1 MYERSA
7 VLLRKKFKS
16 YLMPTILMTMALS
29 LGSIVDSLIVA
40 NLLPTEAFSAVGLC
54 QPVSLCFNTVFNF
67 FGVGGAILAAIHK
80 GRKEDDKADT
90 VFTSVIVILMFFSVL
105 FMIIGTLLR
114 TPIANLLCRGNIS
127 VAQYIKDYSIW
138 LFLGCPFIIM
148 VSGLIPFV
156 RTDGNPKLASRI
168 IIVSN
173 VVNLICD
180 YLIVK
185 FTGNIG
191 GAAISTVIGY
201 AAGGLL
207 FIPYM
212 RSKSRGLHISKPAPH
227 IFRYGAKIAA
237 SGVSSGLNTGLMFL
251 KNLFIN
257 LIVIEVLGAIGI
269 AAFNVCNQTLTLAAL
284 FVGGTVQT
292 ILPIIGVLYGE
303 EDKNGIK
310 MTMKTAFAFAF
321 SAALILCILLEAGAG
336 IIVKLFNL
344 QGDAAV
350 IGTDAIRMYSLILPF
365 YAFNFIMINFYQ
377 TTQKKMLA
385 AFFSIM
391 QGLVLIVPSVFIL
404 SRIGDGSKLWL
415 GFLISEITASLI
427 VWLVSTIYGRKHNL
441 RGLLLEKKCDC
452 SKSIEMTLKNDLNDA
467 EQVSEMISQ
476 FCKDNGITGDRALR
490 LSIAAEELTTN
501 IIKYGYNKDKL
512 SYIDVNA
519 RIVEDEV
526 VLGVRDDG
534 VFFNPMEYHTEEMG
548 FSGIETVKKIAK
560 EVKYSRVLGFN
571 TVTVKV

>member
-67 FGVGGAILAAIHK
+67 FGVGGATLAAIHK
-80 GRKEDDKADT
+80 GRKEDDRADT
-90 VFTSVIVILMFFSVL
+90 VFSSVIVILLFFSAV
-105 FMIIGTLLR
+105 FMIAGTVFR
-114 TPIANLLCRGNIS
+114 TPIANLLCRGNSS
-127 VAQYIKDYSIW
+127 VAQYIRDYSFW

-148 VSGLIPFV
+148 VSGMIPFL
-156 RTDGNPKLASRI
+156 RTDGSPKLASRI

-173 VVNLICD
+173 VVNLVCD

-191 GAAISTVIGY
+191 GAAVSTVIGY

-212 RSKSRGLHISKPAPH
+212 RSKTRGLHLTKPEQR
-227 IFRYGAKIAA
+227 IFLYGAKIAA

-251 KNLFIN
+251 KNLCIN
-257 LIVIEVLGAIGI
+257 LIVLDVLGALGV

-303 EDKNGIK
+303 EDKTGIR
-310 MTMKTAFAFAF
+310 MTIKTAFTFAF
-321 SAALILCILLEAGAG
+321 SAAIILCIVLEAGAG
-336 IIVKLFNL
+336 LIVGLFNL
-344 QGDAAV
+344 EGEAAS
-350 IGTDAIRMYSLILPF
+350 IGTNAIRLYSLMLPF

-391 QGLVLIVPSVFIL
+391 QGLAIIVPAVFIL
-404 SRIGDGSKLWL
+404 SKIGDGSKLWL
-415 GFLISEITASLI
+415 GFLISEALTFGLI
-427 VWLVSTIYGRKHNL
+427 WLVSRIYGRKHEL
-441 RGLLLEKKCDC
+441 KGLLLEKNCDC
-452 SKSIEMTLKNDLNDA
+452 SRSIEMTLKNDLNDA
-467 EQVSEMISQ
+467 EQVSEKISQ

-490 LSIAAEELTTN
+490 LAIAAEELTTN

-519 RIVEDEV
+519 RIVGDEV

-534 VFFNPMEYHTEEMG
+534 VFFNPMEYHTEEMS
-548 FSGIETVKKIAK
+548 FSGIDTVKKIAK
-560 EVKYSRVLGFN
+560 DVRYSRVLGFN

>member
-7 VLLRKKFKS
+7 VLLKKKFRS
-16 YLMPTILMTMALS
+16 YLLPTILMTMALS

-54 QPVSLCFNTVFNF
+54 QPVVLCFNTVFNF

-80 GRKEDDKADT
+80 GRKEDDKANT
-90 VFTSVIVILMFFSVL
+90 VFTSVIVILLFFSVL
-105 FMIIGTLLR
+105 FIILGTLLR
-114 TPIANLLCRGNIS
+114 EPIANLLCKGNLE

-138 LFLGCPFIIM
+138 LFIGCPFIIM

-185 FTGNIG
+185 YTGSIS

-201 AAGGLL
+201 AVGGLF

-212 RSKSRGLHISKPAPH
+212 RSKSRGLHISKPARN
-227 IFRYGAKIAA
+227 IISFGAKIAS

-251 KNLFIN
+251 KNLCIN
-257 LIVIEVLGAIGI
+257 LIVMGVLGAVGA
-269 AAFNVCNQTLTLAAL
+269 AAFSVCNQTLTLAAL

-303 EDKNGIK
+303 EDKTGIK
-310 MTMKTAFAFAF
+310 MTMKTAFMFAF
-321 SAALILCILLEAGAG
+321 SAAVILCIILECGAG
-336 IIVKLFNL
+336 LIVGLFNL
-344 QGDAAV
+344 KGDAAEL
-350 IGTDAIRMYSLILPF
+350 GTNAIRLYSLILPF

-391 QGLVLIVPSVFIL
+391 QGLVLIVPAVFIL
-404 SRIGDGSKLWL
+404 SKIGDGSKLWF
-415 GFLISEITASLI
+415 GFLIAEALTFGLI
-427 VWLVSTIYGRKHNL
+427 LLVSKIYGAKHDL

-452 SKSIEMTLKNDLNDA
+452 NRSIEMTLKNDINDA
-467 EQVSEMISQ
+467 EQVSDKIDK
-476 FCKDNGITGDRALR
+476 FCRENGVAGERALK
-490 LSIAAEELTTN
+490 LAIAAEELTTN
-501 IIKYGYNKDKL
+501 IIRYGYNKDKL
-512 SYIDVNA
+512 SYIDVNV
-519 RIVEDEV
+519 RIAGDEV

-534 VFFNPMEYHTEEMG
+534 VFFNPTEYHTEEMS